1 MFTKRPSDHAW
12 IKYLLSTGL
21 MAVDQLEKMRG
32 NLNQIDVGELLVRHA
47 QNCERDTWLNQALQ
61 QDRFHY
67 IPVEN
72 PDGRELTELQQ
83 LQPALISR
91 CLGEGI
97 LPLGFSSQTVYLGL
111 LRYDAEFPE
120 LKEILECI
128 PADLR
133 VCLVPVAPADY
144 STLHRLAREAA
155 NYVSAA

>member
-21 MAVDQLEKMRG
+21 LAVDQLEKMRG
-32 NLNQIDVGELLVRHA
+32 SQNQIDFGDLLVRHS
-47 QNCERDTWLNQALQ
+47 QNFENDSWLNQALQ

-67 IPVEN
+67 IPVE
-72 PDGRELTELQQ
+72 DLDERELIELQQ
-83 LQPALISR
+83 LQPALVSR
-91 CLGEGI
+91 CISEGI

-120 LKEILECI
+120 LKDLLKTV

-133 VCLVPVAPADY
+133 VCLVPIAPADY
-144 STLHRLAREAA
+144 SALHRRAREIA
-155 NYVSAA
+155 NHSSAT

>member
-1 MFTKRPSDHAW
+1 M
-12 IKYLLSTGL
+12 
-21 MAVDQLEKMRG
+21 
-32 NLNQIDVGELLVRHA
+32 
-47 QNCERDTWLNQALQ
+47 
-61 QDRFHY
+61 
-67 IPVEN
+67 
-72 PDGRELTELQQ
+72 QQ

-120 LKEILECI
+120 LKEILESI

-155 NYVSAA
+155 NYVSAT

>member
-1 MFTKRPSDHAW
+1 MFTKRPSDQGW

-21 MAVDQLEKMRG
+21 LAVDQLEKMRG
-32 NLNQIDVGELLVRHA
+32 NQNQIDVGELLFRHA
-47 QNCERDTWLNQALQ
+47 QSFDRDTWLNQALQ

-72 PDGRELTELQQ
+72 LDGRELTELQQ

-97 LPLGFSSQTVYLGL
+97 LPLGFSSQTLYLGL

-120 LKEILECI
+120 LTEILESV
-128 PADLR
+128 PAELR
-133 VCLVPVAPADY
+133 VCLVPIAPADY
-144 STLHRLAREAA
+144 SALHRRAREAA
-155 NYVSAA
+155 NQFSAT

>member
-21 MAVDQLEKMRG
+21 LAVDQLEKMRG
-32 NLNQIDVGELLVRHA
+32 GQNQMDFGDLLVRHS
-47 QNCERDTWLNQALQ
+47 QNFEREIWLNQALQ

-72 PDGRELTELQQ
+72 LDGRELIELQQ
-83 LQPALISR
+83 LQPTLISR
-91 CLGEGI
+91 CLSEGI

-111 LRYDAEFPE
+111 LRYDPEFPE
-120 LKEILECI
+120 LKEILATV

-133 VCLVPVAPADY
+133 VCLVPIAPGDY
-144 STLHRLAREAA
+144 SALQRRAREAA
-155 NYVSAA
+155 NHSA